1 MEENKDKSLLKLN
14 EALLEDYYKAQSE
27 SKILYQNKVGYII
40 YSLKDINK
48 QDINVMLYYINRL
61 PEAIINSKD
70 KDINKYNQR
79 WINDL
84 ALVELLKYYYHKCH
98 DLQVKLEMAE
108 DKNIVNS
115 IIK

>member
-1 MEENKDKSLLKLN
+1 MEENKDKSLVKLN
-14 EALLEDYYKAQSE
+14 ETLLKDYYKAKSE
-27 SKILYQNKVGYII
+27 SKILYQNAVGYII
-40 YSLKDINK
+40 CSIEDMNRQGINDILCN
-48 QDINVMLYYINRL
+48 INRL

-70 KDINKYNQR
+70 EDINKYNQR

-98 DLQVKLEMAE
+98 NLQVKLEMAE

>member
-1 MEENKDKSLLKLN
+1 MEENKDKNLLKLN

-27 SKILYQNKVGYII
+27 SKILYQNAVGYII
-40 YSLKDINK
+40 CSIEDMNRQGINDILCN
-48 QDINVMLYYINRL
+48 INRL
-61 PEAIINSKD
+61 PEVIINSKD

>member
-1 MEENKDKSLLKLN
+1 MEENKDKNLLKLN
-14 EALLEDYYKAQSE
+14 DALLKDYYKAKSE
-27 SKILYQNKVGYII
+27 SKILYQNEVGYRIC
-40 YSLKDINK
+40 SLEDMNK
-48 QDINVMLYYINRL
+48 QDINGILYDINRL

>member
-1 MEENKDKSLLKLN
+1 MKENKDRSLLKLN
-14 EALLEDYYKAQSE
+14 ETLLKDYYKAKSE
-27 SKILYQNKVGYII
+27 SKILYQNEVGYRIC
-40 YSLKDINK
+40 SLEDMNK
-48 QDINVMLYYINRL
+48 QDINGILYDINRL
-61 PEAIINSKD
+61 PEVIINSKD

-84 ALVELLKYYYHKCH
+84 ALVELLKYYYRKCC
-98 DLQVKLEMAE
+98 DLQVKLAKAE

>member
-1 MEENKDKSLLKLN
+1 MEENKDKSLIKLN
-14 EALLEDYYKAQSE
+14 ETLLKDYYKAKSE
-27 SKILYQNKVGYII
+27 SKILYQNEVGYII
-40 YSLKDINK
+40 SSLEDMNK
-48 QDINVMLYYINRL
+48 QDINGILYDINRL

-79 WINDL
+79 WVNDL
-84 ALVELLKYYYHKCH
+84 ALVELVKYYYHKCN
-98 DLQVKLEMAE
+98 DLQVKLAIAE

>member
-14 EALLEDYYKAQSE
+14 EALLKDYYKAKSE
-27 SKILYQNKVGYII
+27 SKILYKDIVGYII
-40 YSLKDINK
+40 CSLEDIDR
-48 QDINVMLYYINRL
+48 QDINGILYNINRL

-70 KDINKYNQR
+70 EDINKYNQR
-79 WINDL
+79 WVNDL